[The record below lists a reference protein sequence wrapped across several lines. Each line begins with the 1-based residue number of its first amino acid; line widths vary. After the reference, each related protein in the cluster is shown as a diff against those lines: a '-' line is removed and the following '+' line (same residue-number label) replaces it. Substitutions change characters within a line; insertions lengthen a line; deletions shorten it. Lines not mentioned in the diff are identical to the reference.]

1 MKDSKSAL
9 YLFVSASLVVIISS
23 VFKYENIVMLAKPMI
38 IPSAFF
44 YYLQT
49 KKTALNISIAS
60 IFVSFFV
67 GDMII
72 LVLGD
77 AAIRIIL
84 LTFLVG
90 YLILLKTIVEDLIKI
105 EFNFSSLLYVFILM
119 ILLAGILYFILDLP
133 ITQIIDNYWIFMIYG
148 VVLITLVLLA
158 TYYYVSNQNINSF
171 NLLIATLAML
181 LSDLFYCLYN
191 YVMKSSILDAMNL
204 FTQFLSYYLLIKYY
218 NSRIVTN
225 KVKLII

>member
-90 YLILLKTIVEDLIKI
+90 YLILLKTIVEDLIRI

>member
-9 YLFVSASLVVIISS
+9 YMFVSASLVVIISS
-23 VFKYENIVMLAKPMI
+23 VFKYENIAMLAKPMI

-49 KKTALNISIAS
+49 KRAALNISIAS
-60 IFVSFFV
+60 IFVSFFI

-218 NSRIVTN
+218 NSRIVSN
-225 KVKLII
+225 KIKLIV

>member
-9 YLFVSASLVVIISS
+9 YMFVSASLVVILSS
-23 VFKYENIVMLAKPMI
+23 FLKYDYVLMLAKPMI

-49 KKTALNISIAS
+49 KRAALNISIAS
-60 IFVSFFV
+60 IFVSFFI

-148 VVLITLVLLA
+148 IVLISLVLLA

-181 LSDLFYCLYN
+181 LSDLFYCFYN
-191 YVMKSSILDAMNL
+191 YVMKASILDAMNL
-204 FTQFLSYYLLIKYY
+204 FTQFLSYYLLIRYY
-218 NSRIVTN
+218 NSRIVSN
-225 KVKLII
+225 KIKLIV

>member
-60 IFVSFFV
+60 IFVSFFI

>member
-1 MKDSKSAL
+1 
-9 YLFVSASLVVIISS
+9 
-23 VFKYENIVMLAKPMI
+23 
-38 IPSAFF
+38 
-44 YYLQT
+44 
-49 KKTALNISIAS
+49 
-60 IFVSFFV
+60 
-67 GDMII
+67 MII

-133 ITQIIDNYWIFMIYG
+133 ITQIIENYWLFMIYG
-148 VVLITLVLLA
+148 IVLITLVLLA
-158 TYYYVSNQNINSF
+158 TYNYVSSQNINSF

-218 NSRIVTN
+218 NSRMISN
-225 KVKLII
+225 KIKLIV

>member
-1 MKDSKSAL
+1 M
-9 YLFVSASLVVIISS
+9 
-23 VFKYENIVMLAKPMI
+23 
-38 IPSAFF
+38 
-44 YYLQT
+44 
-49 KKTALNISIAS
+49 
-60 IFVSFFV
+60 
-67 GDMII
+67 
-72 LVLGD
+72 
-77 AAIRIIL
+77 
-84 LTFLVG
+84 
-90 YLILLKTIVEDLIKI
+90 EDLIKI

>member
-90 YLILLKTIVEDLIKI
+90 YLILLKTIVEDLIRI

-133 ITQIIDNYWIFMIYG
+133 ITQIIENYWLFMIYG
-148 VVLITLVLLA
+148 IVLITLVLLA
-158 TYYYVSNQNINSF
+158 TYNYVSSQNINSF

-181 LSDLFYCLYN
+181 LSDLFYCFYN
-191 YVMKSSILDAMNL
+191 YVMKASILDAMNL
-204 FTQFLSYYLLIKYY
+204 FTQFLSYYLLIRYY
-218 NSRIVTN
+218 NSRIVSN
-225 KVKLII
+225 KIKLIV